1 MLVEPVSAHAGVT
14 SPMQIPGGQASDSPA
29 LSEMFLQILIK
40 ELSNQDPLN
49 PMDGTDFV
57 TQLAQ
62 LSAVEQL
69 QTMSSTLKALQE
81 MQQVTQASAL
91 IGLNVRATGE
101 DGSVIEGRVTAANL
115 TDGEIMLDVDG
126 GYTIPIS
133 AVSAISSPPAEAMF
147 DESLASWLFGDIA
160 APTDIETWF
169 NPYQTELDKNAG
181 NVVATSPAE
190 NG

>member
-1 MLVEPVSAHAGVT
+1 MLVEPVSAYAGVT
-14 SPMQIPGGQASDSPA
+14 SPAQMSGGQASDSPG

-62 LSAVEQL
+62 LSTVEQL
-69 QTMSSTLKALQE
+69 QTMSTTLKAMQE

-91 IGLNVRATGE
+91 IGRNIRATGE
-101 DGSVIEGRVTAANL
+101 DGAVIEGRVMAISL
-115 TDGEIMLDVDG
+115 TDGEIMLNIDDG
-126 GYTIPIS
+126 HTIPIS
-133 AVSAISSPPAEAMF
+133 AVSEISGTPAGAMF
-147 DESLASWLFGDIA
+147 DEALASWLFGDIT
-160 APTDIETWF
+160 APTDVETWF

-190 NG
+190 DG